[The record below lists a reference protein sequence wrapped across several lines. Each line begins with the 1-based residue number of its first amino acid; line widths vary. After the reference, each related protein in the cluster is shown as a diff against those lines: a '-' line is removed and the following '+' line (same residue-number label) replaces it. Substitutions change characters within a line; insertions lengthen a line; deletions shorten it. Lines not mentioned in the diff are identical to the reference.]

1 MATFNSIINANK
13 LLSLQEK
20 LKDAT
25 GLRAKVLT
33 NQIAK
38 LQADAIPQ
46 ANNQINPKWTEL
58 NLKVQQLKQALQQA
72 PKNKKGIATI
82 QYNKAVNELNIT
94 PKQKKV
100 LAKPIVRRSYLDATF
115 NQLNQLESK
124 TPTTNKEKKV
134 MKK

>member
-46 ANNQINPKWTEL
+46 AIVPKP
-58 NLKVQQLKQALQQA
+58 V
-72 PKNKKGIATI
+72 
-82 QYNKAVNELNIT
+82 LNIT
-94 PKQKKV
+94 KKV
-100 LAKPIVRRSYLDATF
+100 
-115 NQLNQLESK
+115 
-124 TPTTNKEKKV
+124 
-134 MKK
+134 